1 MSTAGEL
8 GVEGEGVE
16 DVGEGGGRGRLRGS
30 FTLPSKGR
38 GTPGLPWRRRGAG
51 WRETKG
57 SLIVP
62 GRGSLGGSPSNDVMR
77 GGGPILFPLGP
88 SPPRSAPSG
97 LIWGGR
103 ERGRS
108 TGTNTPPTMT
118 AEGTLAWRGVGEG
131 CCGTGGGGGL
141 GIGGGAPKNG
151 DVGGGCWWR
160 SDGGGVCM
168 FSVW

>member
-16 DVGEGGGRGRLRGS
+16 DVGEGGGRGRFRGS

-77 GGGPILFPLGP
+77 GGGPTLFPLGP

-168 FSVW
+168 FSV